1 MKLKTRDEVV
11 IDVLTVIQEGWELEE
26 YTTLDSIIGD
36 VVGKQGLELF
46 CASLGDHMEFDVD
59 ADSVIDGDFDLE
71 STVADVVTYLHG
83 RLSEVVDCHACEL
96 RHPVGEGCTLGAV
109 S

>member
-11 IDVLTVIQEGWELEE
+11 IDVLTVIQNNCDTEE
-26 YTTLDSIIGD
+26 YVTLDS
-36 VVGKQGLELF
+36 
-46 CASLGDHMEFDVD
+46 ALGDFMKKLTMFTLALSDHMGFEVD

-83 RLSEVVDCHACEL
+83 RLTEVVDCHACEL
-96 RHPVGEGCTLGAV
+96 SHSFGAGCTLGAV